1 MQLLLVNILNQH
13 ANIYDM
19 IAHWQTQEVVEE
31 FVVEATALQQ
41 IIQQEHLKLQSKA
54 FLHGE
59 TDYRITVGNMPGW
72 LFKDSNEG
80 YAEELAALFYLGFL
94 VPLVRR
100 MNAIQYEYSSGTAE
114 HQCVMGLSDVEFF
127 CGHFITCLIIG
138 LVESAV
144 GMLVMFLAKVNGK
157 TYAAGMDPSLVSVSF
172 VIYQIGY
179 SMFTLLITSVF
190 PKGWLAFITGIILV
204 QGMPNA
210 FSQSAMPL
218 SLSQYFLQS
227 KLSKLRAGFMPHTGA
242 FSVMRIIRIARDYE
256 GGASW
261 SIASKRALQRDTMT
275 IVEIWMVMLIS
286 DIVMLFLAWY
296 LSKILPWSTDNPQN
310 PLFCFR
316 ASYWR
321 LESEETAEEVVKA
334 HRDAS
339 RFEALPPDSKV
350 VIAINNLTKVYGYK
364 PALNGVDLKVYDSK
378 ITVLLGHNGAGKT
391 TLMSILTGVQAPTSG
406 VAIVCGFNVTKQR
419 YQVRQRVS
427 FCQQTDIFFEDLTCS
442 ENLLYFGSLK
452 GVHGRRLAESVRDT
466 LKLVGLQDKSGS
478 MPRQLSGG
486 MKRRMSIAM
495 TLVSEP
501 ELVILDEPTAGMDP
515 ETRRNVWDALQDV
528 AKKRTLLL
536 SSHDMEEADAIADQ
550 IVMMASGTVICSG
563 STAFLKKACGVG
575 YKLTLTK
582 VPHAFNL
589 HSVMSII
596 HETTPEAAVD
606 DDKLEEVS
614 IALGTLEHHSFPK
627 MFKVLEN
634 SVEQFGIAGIGVTVA
649 SMKDVYL
656 KINMD
661 WAPGGKE
668 REKPVEENDI
678 VTVCKPIRKQRGMA
692 RTFGA
697 LFTKRRLSLVRSW
710 DLYVMFCLVPLALL
724 AYLTLSTS
732 PVSVPRLTQGQTE
745 SFDVPVSL
753 GDHFPNSVVVI
764 GESRATNVSQQLR
777 RLVESERC
785 SVHSTEDVRKD
796 LREMSEADF
805 PSYIKT
811 YPMTV
816 SFESNE

>member
-1 MQLLLVNILNQH
+1 MLSSGIEVTH
-13 ANIYDM
+13 ATTSI
-19 IAHWQTQEVVEE
+19 
-31 FVVEATALQQ
+31 
-41 IIQQEHLKLQSKA
+41 SKSSSTIA
-54 FLHGE
+54 FLV
-59 TDYRITVGNMPGW
+59 R
-72 LFKDSNEG
+72 
-80 YAEELAALFYLGFL
+80 LGRWTEP
-94 VPLVRR
+94 VVQKRR
-100 MNAIQYEYSSGTAE
+100 NR
-114 HQCVMGLSDVEFF
+114 
-127 CGHFITCLIIG
+127 
-138 LVESAV
+138 
-144 GMLVMFLAKVNGK
+144 
-157 TYAAGMDPSLVSVSF
+157 F
-172 VIYQIGY
+172 V
-179 SMFTLLITSVF
+179 
-190 PKGWLAFITGIILV
+190 K
-204 QGMPNA
+204 
-210 FSQSAMPL
+210 
-218 SLSQYFLQS
+218 
-227 KLSKLRAGFMPHTGA
+227 
-242 FSVMRIIRIARDYE
+242 
-256 GGASW
+256 
-261 SIASKRALQRDTMT
+261 
-275 IVEIWMVMLIS
+275 
-286 DIVMLFLAWY
+286 
-296 LSKILPWSTDNPQN
+296 
-310 PLFCFR
+310 

-321 LESEETAEEVVKA
+321 LESEDTAEEVVKA

-563 STAFLKKACGVG
+563 STAFLKKAC
-575 YKLTLTK
+575 
-582 VPHAFNL
+582 
-589 HSVMSII
+589 
-596 HETTPEAAVD
+596 
-606 DDKLEEVS
+606 
-614 IALGTLEHHSFPK
+614 
-627 MFKVLEN
+627 
-634 SVEQFGIAGIGVTVA
+634 
-649 SMKDVYL
+649 
-656 KINMD
+656 
-661 WAPGGKE
+661 
-668 REKPVEENDI
+668 ENDI
-678 VTVCKPIRKQRGMA
+678 FTICKPIRKHRGMA

-697 LFTKRRLSLVRSW
+697 LFTKRRLSLARSW

-732 PVSVPRLTQGQTE
+732 PVSVPRLTQGQSE

-777 RLVESERC
+777 RLVDSERC

-816 SFESNE
+816 SFDSNE